1 MSFDWRCN
9 ARVVG
14 MSLALWLTGAG
25 GAHGQ
30 ADPRIEVNA
39 INTPGDADSTFR
51 ITQPGSYILG
61 ANVVGVAGKHG
72 IEIAASGVTVDLNGF
87 ELKGVGGA
95 GAWDGITAGAAGL
108 TNIAMVN
115 GSIRGWSDC
124 GVDFLNTAVTNSRFE
139 DLIVTGNSKVGLQPG
154 FDAALTECVV
164 NDNGDHGISLGFG
177 GAAIQCTASGNTG
190 AGIVTGFG
198 CSIIDCTVV
207 SNLYYGID
215 AGEGSTISQCTVRN
229 NKWDGIRV
237 AAECVVRGNTCS
249 RNGLNY
255 TGTAP
260 AGAGI
265 RLHTGATGC
274 RIEDNNCTFQ
284 KRGVHVE
291 AAGNIIVRNTCKGNT
306 TNWQVAAGNVCLVVS
321 ATASAAVT
329 GNAGGV
335 SPGSTDPNANFTY

>member
-1 MSFDWRCN
+1 MFIRRRRNS
-9 ARVVG
+9 RVASVAALQVALIT
-14 MSLALWLTGAG
+14 SLANA
-25 GAHGQ
+25 Q

-39 INTPGDADSTFR
+39 VNTPGDADSLFR
-51 ITQPGSYILG
+51 ITQPGSYILE
-61 ANVVGVAGKHG
+61 ANVVGVTGKHG
-72 IEIAASGVTVDLNGF
+72 IEIAASGVTIDLNGF

-108 TNIAMVN
+108 TNIAVVN

-139 DLIVTGNSKVGLQPG
+139 DLIITGNGKVGIQPG
-154 FDAALTECVV
+154 FDAALTECIV
-164 NDNGDHGISLGFG
+164 NDNSDHGIALGFG
-177 GAAIQCTASGNTG
+177 CSAIQCTATGNTG
-190 AGIVTGFG
+190 VGIVTGYG
-198 CSIIDCTVV
+198 CTITDCTVV
-207 SNLYYGID
+207 SNLYYGIE
-215 AGEGSTISQCTVRN
+215 AGAGSTISQCTVRY

-237 AAECVVRGNTCS
+237 GAECVVRGNTCS
-249 RNGLNY
+249 RNGWNY

-284 KRGVHVE
+284 IRGVHVE

-321 ATASAAVT
+321 AAASTAIT

-335 SPGSTDPNANFTY
+335 SPGSADPNANFTY